1 MGDSSCGDLQTDVH
15 TDIYKGE
22 NLWYNRNSTN
32 EKYGELKMESTKN
45 DIWNLG
51 KGVDTVDAMSL
62 SLILNQLLMRI
73 ETLEEELSDLR
84 GEMSGKEE
92 EWE

>member
-1 MGDSSCGDLQTDVH
+1 
-15 TDIYKGE
+15 
-22 NLWYNRNSTN
+22 LWYNRNSTN

-51 KGVDTVDAMSL
+51 KGVDTVDVMSL

-73 ETLEEELSDLR
+73 ETLEEQVGELR
-84 GEMSGKEE
+84 GELSGRDK